1 MSHQVVI
8 DYQGVSV
15 EAQAKCD
22 VAVAS
27 LCKIGKTLNRIHETA
42 SSLETS
48 KVKEYEA
55 YLLEAK
61 EKIKTKIEAFK
72 KSLDAYKQRSKK
84 VDSDSK
90 EYNQYLQTKD
100 DIIAKADEL
109 LNLTNQLTGSK
120 LAVIDQMIDEGLL
133 DAGNRLFENL
143 GKKANDVLNLDE
155 KMMDKINS
163 IEDVSLRDLTYRE
176 LLNEENKGLSFE
188 QLKAK
193 AQEEYDIL
201 LGKKTATVIA
211 ETKEELKQQG
221 IDTEVLNNAKTISEA
236 TSIANDAIVD
246 EKIRKETLK
255 VIIKSIKAR
264 GFIVD
269 TKNNLKIDKKNNI
282 VKLVALKA
290 SGQRAEFE
298 IQLNGKFMYHFD
310 QYEGQACKKDIEP
323 FLEDLKN
330 IYDIDIKHEEVIW
343 ENPDKVQTQK
353 YQYVNK
359 NKGTN

>member
-42 SSLETS
+42 SSLEIS
-48 KVKEYEA
+48 KV
-55 YLLEAK
+55 K

-109 LNLTNQLTGSK
+109 FNLTNQLTGSK

-143 GKKANDVLNLDE
+143 EKKANGVLNLDE

-163 IEDVSLRDLTYRE
+163 IEDVSLRNLTYRE

-221 IDTEVLNNAKTISEA
+221 IDTEVLNNAKTINEA

>member
-143 GKKANDVLNLDE
+143 E
-155 KMMDKINS
+155 
-163 IEDVSLRDLTYRE
+163 
-176 LLNEENKGLSFE
+176 
-188 QLKAK
+188 
-193 AQEEYDIL
+193 
-201 LGKKTATVIA
+201 
-211 ETKEELKQQG
+211 
-221 IDTEVLNNAKTISEA
+221 
-236 TSIANDAIVD
+236 
-246 EKIRKETLK
+246 
-255 VIIKSIKAR
+255 
-264 GFIVD
+264 
-269 TKNNLKIDKKNNI
+269 KKN
-282 VKLVALKA
+282 KWCFK
-290 SGQRAEFE
+290 SR
-298 IQLNGKFMYHFD
+298 
-310 QYEGQACKKDIEP
+310 
-323 FLEDLKN
+323 
-330 IYDIDIKHEEVIW
+330 
-343 ENPDKVQTQK
+343 
-353 YQYVNK
+353 
-359 NKGTN
+359 

>member
-109 LNLTNQLTGSK
+109 FNLTNQLTGSK

-143 GKKANDVLNLDE
+143 EKKANGVLNLDE

-163 IEDVSLRDLTYRE
+163 IEDVSLRNLTYRE
-176 LLNEENKGLSFE
+176 LLNEEIRDCHSSSLRLKLRKNMTFYLARKQPQLLPKLKKSSNNKES
-188 QLKAK
+188 
-193 AQEEYDIL
+193 
-201 LGKKTATVIA
+201 
-211 ETKEELKQQG
+211 
-221 IDTEVLNNAKTISEA
+221 
-236 TSIANDAIVD
+236 
-246 EKIRKETLK
+246 TLK
-255 VIIKSIKAR
+255 
-264 GFIVD
+264 F
-269 TKNNLKIDKKNNI
+269 
-282 VKLVALKA
+282 
-290 SGQRAEFE
+290 
-298 IQLNGKFMYHFD
+298 
-310 QYEGQACKKDIEP
+310 
-323 FLEDLKN
+323 
-330 IYDIDIKHEEVIW
+330 
-343 ENPDKVQTQK
+343 
-353 YQYVNK
+353 
-359 NKGTN
+359 